1 MEYLDVVTEN
11 NELTGRKEE
20 RNFIHENGIWHR
32 EVAVWI
38 MNEKGEILLQK
49 RAKTKKQY
57 PDKWSICA
65 GDIDASESVEVA
77 MVREIEEEIGISL
90 KIEDL
95 EFLGVYKVQ
104 EETNNIKNNYFNYTY
119 FIKRDWKI
127 EDYKIRLEELSEVKY
142 FSFEKIEEMIRNGSE
157 DITFVEKSYM
167 PEILE
172 LLRNRL

>member
-1 MEYLDVVTEN
+1 
-11 NELTGRKEE
+11 
-20 RNFIHENGIWHR
+20 
-32 EVAVWI
+32 
-38 MNEKGEILLQK
+38 
-49 RAKTKKQY
+49 
-57 PDKWSICA
+57 
-65 GDIDASESVEVA
+65 